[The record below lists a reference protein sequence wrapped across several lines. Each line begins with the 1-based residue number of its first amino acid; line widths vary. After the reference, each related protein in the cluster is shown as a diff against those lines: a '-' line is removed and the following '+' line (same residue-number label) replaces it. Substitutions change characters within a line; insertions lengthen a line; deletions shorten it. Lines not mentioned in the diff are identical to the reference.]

1 MHNIW
6 YINKKHEGMGTKF
19 LWVCGIWLWW
29 NIDHDRGKNSIA
41 TRLKE
46 KVKFFLTFVYCVA
59 HKTNLT
65 VIDVIKSRP
74 CKGMSRE
81 LDAFSDSIALHF
93 KNLCKIK
100 KCVALIAKKLNFT
113 KCLKR
118 YHKIR

>member
-1 MHNIW
+1 MWHLILMEYW
-6 YINKKHEGMGTKF
+6 P
-19 LWVCGIWLWW
+19 WLEE
-29 NIDHDRGKNSIA
+29 KNGIA

-46 KVKFFLTFVYCVA
+46 KVNFFLTFVYCVA

-65 VIDVIKSRP
+65 VVDVIEIRP

-81 LDAFSDSIALHF
+81 LDAYLDSIALHF
-93 KNLCKIK
+93 KKLCKIK
-100 KCVALIAKKLNFT
+100 KKCIASSAKKLDFT